1 MPEDNGIGGVAVAKV
16 TYLGPD
22 ESYGFDRDGARW
34 DFEKG
39 KAKDVPNE
47 IAAYVSTL
55 NPRGLKVEGAR
66 DYGAQVF
73 MAVVGSSKEQKGGEV

>member
-1 MPEDNGIGGVAVAKV
+1 MAKV
-16 TYLGPD
+16 TYLGPED
-22 ESYGFDRDGARW
+22 AYAFFRDGRLW
-34 DFEKG
+34 EFTKG
-39 KAKDVPNE
+39 ATTEVPNE

-73 MAVVGSSKEQKGGEV
+73 MAVVGSGKEQKGGEG